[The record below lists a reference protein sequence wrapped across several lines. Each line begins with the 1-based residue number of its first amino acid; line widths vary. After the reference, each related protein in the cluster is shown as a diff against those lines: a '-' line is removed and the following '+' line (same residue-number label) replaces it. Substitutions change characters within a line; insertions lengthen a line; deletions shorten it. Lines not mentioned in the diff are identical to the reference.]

1 MNNTVGKTITNLVMS
16 ISDNLTLADIYTADA
31 ISEVSVAILKKR
43 LSMNMTQTEFGKL
56 LGVKQGMV
64 SKWENG
70 DYNFSLKAISEICA
84 KLNLT
89 FSINVEEYTSK
100 TSNWIGSLK
109 TTNNNKKNVD
119 YFSLA
124 A

>member
-89 FSINVEEYTSK
+89 FSINVEE
-100 TSNWIGSLK
+100 
-109 TTNNNKKNVD
+109 
-119 YFSLA
+119 
-124 A
+124 